1 MGSGLLDLADDMPPS
16 VWRDR
21 AWIFTSESGNA
32 IADQAAESLAPPLRY
47 FGSDYRIV
55 KPG

>member
-55 KPG
+55 KTG